1 MAKEEKRKM
10 GYAARTGEVWGSV
23 ALPKAL
29 IDNLRSHANME
40 GISVALY
47 LRRLVE
53 KSLGENR

>member
-1 MAKEEKRKM
+1 M